1 MTGVELC
8 GESVIERS
16 QGGDMRVVI
25 VGQQAFGKSV
35 LEGFIARGDTVAGVF
50 AAPEKPGSRPDP
62 LVVAAEERKLPVH
75 RFAKYSAPEA
85 LDALKAC
92 DADIGVMAYVLL
104 FAPPEFCAIP
114 KHGMIQFHPSLL
126 PLHRGPAS
134 IPWAI
139 IRGRSETGLT
149 IFRPTPG
156 LDEGPVILQKRVPIG
171 PNDTAASLYFDKIF
185 PLGVEALIQAAD
197 LVTAGRATE
206 WTQDEKEATYEGWV
220 REAESRINWA
230 SHVDFVYDLIR
241 GCNPAPGAWTTF
253 GEQKLYLFD
262 AKKIMAP
269 TFGAVRGKKLG
280 EVVSA
285 GPDGV
290 RIHAQGGFIEVSR
303 LRLGDDAKVKSS
315 EIDLPAGTVLEVPPA
330 PPEA

>member
-1 MTGVELC
+1 
-8 GESVIERS
+8 
-16 QGGDMRVVI
+16 MRIVI
-25 VGQQAFGKSV
+25 VGQQAFGKAV
-35 LEGFIARGDTVAGVF
+35 LEAFLARGDTIAGVF
-50 AAPEKPGSRPDP
+50 AAPDKPGSRPDP
-62 LVVAAEERKLPVH
+62 LVAAAEEQKLPVY
-75 RFAKYSAPEA
+75 RFPKYSDPEA
-85 LDALKAC
+85 LAALKAL

-139 IRGRSETGLT
+139 IRGRGETGLS

-156 LDEGPVILQKRVPIG
+156 LDEGPVILQKRVAIG

-185 PLGVEALIQAAD
+185 PLGVEALVQAAD
-197 LVTAGRATE
+197 LVNAGRATE

-220 REAESRINWA
+220 RTAETRINWA
-230 SHVDFVYDLIR
+230 NHVDFTYDLIR
-241 GCNPAPGAWTTF
+241 GCNPAPGAWTTH
-253 GEQKLYLFD
+253 GDDKLYLFD
-262 AKKIMAP
+262 SKKIMAP

-285 GPDGV
+285 GPEGL

-303 LRLGDDAKVKSS
+303 LRVGDGAKVKST
-315 EIDLPAGTVLEVPPA
+315 ELDIPAGTILGG
-330 PPEA
+330 

>member
-1 MTGVELC
+1 
-8 GESVIERS
+8 
-16 QGGDMRVVI
+16 MRVVI

-156 LDEGPVILQKRVPIG
+156 LDDGPVILQKRVPIG

-220 REAESRINWA
+220 REAEARINWA
-230 SHVDFVYDLIR
+230 NHVDFVYDLIR
-241 GCNPAPGAWTTF
+241 GCNPAPGAWTIF

-285 GPDGV
+285 GPEGV
-290 RIHAQGGFIEVSR
+290 RIHAPGGFIEVSR
-303 LRLGDDAKVKSS
+303 LRLGDGAKIKASDAGIEV
-315 EIDLPAGTVLEVPPA
+315 GTILGAEPA
-330 PPEA
+330 PKPEAEAKPGG

>member
-1 MTGVELC
+1 
-8 GESVIERS
+8 
-16 QGGDMRVVI
+16 MRVVI

-35 LEGFIARGDTVAGVF
+35 LEAFIARGDTIAGVF

-75 RFAKYSAPEA
+75 RFPKYSAPEA
-85 LDALKAC
+85 LEALKGC
-92 DADIGVMAYVLL
+92 NADIGVMAYVLL

-139 IRGRSETGLT
+139 IRGRAETGLT

-156 LDEGPVILQKRVPIG
+156 LDEGPIILQKRVPIG

-185 PLGVEALIQAAD
+185 QLGVEALLQASD

-220 REAESRINWA
+220 RDAEARINWA
-230 SHVDFVYDLIR
+230 NHVDFIYDLIR
-241 GCNPAPGAWTTF
+241 GCNPAPGAWTTLNSEG

-262 AKKIMAP
+262 SKKIMAP
-269 TFGAVRGKKLG
+269 TFGSVRGKKLG

-303 LRLGDDAKVKSS
+303 LRLGDGAKVKST
-315 EIDLPAGTVLEVPPA
+315 EVNLPLGTILGVEPKPA
-330 PPEA
+330 E

>member
-1 MTGVELC
+1 MASVELC
-8 GESVIERS
+8 AESVTRQD

-25 VGQQAFGKSV
+25 VGQQAFGKAV
-35 LEGFIARGDTVAGVF
+35 LEAFVGRGDTIAGVF

-62 LVVAAEERKLPVH
+62 LVAAAEERKFPVY
-75 RFAKYSAPEA
+75 RFPKYSAPEA
-85 LDALKAC
+85 LDALKSC
-92 DADIGVMAYVLL
+92 NADIGVMAYVLL

-114 KHGMIQFHPSLL
+114 KHGMVQFHPSVL

-156 LDEGPVILQKRVPIG
+156 LDEGPVILQKRVAIG

-185 PLGVEALIQAAD
+185 PLGVEALLQAAD

-206 WTQDEKEATYEGWV
+206 WTQDESQATYEGWV
-220 REAESRINWA
+220 REAEARINWA
-230 SHVDFVYDLIR
+230 NHIDFIYDLIR
-241 GCNPAPGAWTTF
+241 GCNPAPGAWTTLKSEA

-262 AKKIMAP
+262 SKKIMAP
-269 TFGAVRGKKLG
+269 TFGSVRGKKLG

-285 GPDGV
+285 GPEGV
-290 RIHAQGGFIEVSR
+290 RIHAQGGFIECSR
-303 LRLGDDAKVKSS
+303 LRLGDGAKVKPS
-315 EIDLPAGTVLEVPPA
+315 EIDLPVGTILGG
-330 PPEA
+330 

>member
-1 MTGVELC
+1 
-8 GESVIERS
+8 
-16 QGGDMRVVI
+16 MRVVI

-35 LEGFIARGDTVAGVF
+35 LEAFIARGDTIAGVF

-75 RFAKYSAPEA
+75 RFPKYSAPEA

-92 DADIGVMAYVLL
+92 NADIGVMAYVLL

-156 LDEGPVILQKRVPIG
+156 LDEGPIILQKRVPIG

-220 REAESRINWA
+220 REAEARINWA
-230 SHVDFVYDLIR
+230 NHVDFVYDLIR
-241 GCNPAPGAWTTF
+241 GCNPAPGAWTTLNSE
-253 GEQKLYLFD
+253 GAEQKLYLFD
-262 AKKIMAP
+262 AKKVMAP
-269 TFGAVRGKKLG
+269 TFGSVRGKKIG

-285 GPDGV
+285 GPEGV

-303 LRLGDDAKVKSS
+303 LRLGDGAKVKSS
-315 EIDLPAGTVLEVPPA
+315 EINLPVGTVLGVEPKPA
-330 PPEA
+330 E

>member
-1 MTGVELC
+1 
-8 GESVIERS
+8 
-16 QGGDMRVVI
+16 MRVVI

-220 REAESRINWA
+220 REAEARINWA
-230 SHVDFVYDLIR
+230 NHVDFVYDLIR
-241 GCNPAPGAWTTF
+241 GCNPAPGAWTIF

-285 GPDGV
+285 GPEGV
-290 RIHAQGGFIEVSR
+290 RIHAPGGFIEVSR
-303 LRLGDDAKVKSS
+303 LRLGDGAKVKSS
-315 EIDLPAGTVLEVPPA
+315 EINLPVGTVLGAPPA

>member
-1 MTGVELC
+1 
-8 GESVIERS
+8 
-16 QGGDMRVVI
+16 MRVVI

-35 LEGFIARGDTVAGVF
+35 LEAFIARGDTIAGVF

-75 RFAKYSAPEA
+75 RFPKYSAPEA
-85 LDALKAC
+85 LAALKAL

-114 KHGMIQFHPSLL
+114 RHGMIQFHPSLL

-156 LDEGPVILQKRVPIG
+156 LDEGPVILQKRCAIG
-171 PNDTAASLYFDKIF
+171 ANDTAASLYFDKIF
-185 PLGVEALIQAAD
+185 PLGVEALVQAAD

-220 REAESRINWA
+220 REAGARINWA
-230 SHVDFVYDLIR
+230 NHVDFIYDLIR

-269 TFGAVRGKKLG
+269 TFGSVRGKKIG

-285 GPDGV
+285 GPEGM
-290 RIHAQGGFIEVSR
+290 RILAQGGFIEVSR
-303 LRLGDDAKVKSS
+303 VRLGDGGKVKTS
-315 EIDLPAGTVLEVPPA
+315 E
-330 PPEA
+330 

>member
-1 MTGVELC
+1 MASVELC
-8 GESVIERS
+8 AESVTRQD

-25 VGQQAFGKSV
+25 VGQQAFGKAV
-35 LEGFIARGDTVAGVF
+35 LEAFVGRGDTIAGVF

-62 LVVAAEERKLPVH
+62 LVAAAEERKFPVY
-75 RFAKYSAPEA
+75 RFPK
-85 LDALKAC
+85 
-92 DADIGVMAYVLL
+92 
-104 FAPPEFCAIP
+104 FCAIP
-114 KHGMIQFHPSLL
+114 KHGMIQFHPSVL

-156 LDEGPVILQKRVPIG
+156 LDEGPVILQKRVAIG

-185 PLGVEALIQAAD
+185 PLGVEALLQAAD

-206 WTQDEKEATYEGWV
+206 WTQDESQATYEGWV
-220 REAESRINWA
+220 RQAEARINWA
-230 SHVDFVYDLIR
+230 NHVDFIYYLIR
-241 GCNPAPGAWTTF
+241 GCNPAPGAWTTLKSEA

-262 AKKIMAP
+262 SKKIMAP
-269 TFGAVRGKKLG
+269 TFGSVRGKKLG

-285 GPDGV
+285 GPEGI
-290 RIHAQGGFIEVSR
+290 RIHAQGGFIECSR
-303 LRLGDDAKVKSS
+303 LRLGDGAKVKPS
-315 EIDLPAGTVLEVPPA
+315 EIDLPVGTILGS
-330 PPEA
+330 

>member
-1 MTGVELC
+1 
-8 GESVIERS
+8 
-16 QGGDMRVVI
+16 MRIVI
-25 VGQQAFGKSV
+25 VGQQAFGKAV
-35 LEGFIARGDTVAGVF
+35 LDAFAARGDTVAGVF
-50 AAPEKPGSRPDP
+50 AAPEKPGARPDP
-62 LVVAAEERKLPVH
+62 LVAAAEEKKIPVH
-75 RFAKYSAPEA
+75 RFAKYSDPEA
-85 LDALKAC
+85 LVALKAL

-139 IRGRSETGLT
+139 IRGRGETGLT

-156 LDEGPVILQKRVPIG
+156 LDEGPVILQKRCAIG

-185 PLGVEALIQAAD
+185 PLGVEALLQAAD
-197 LVTAGRATE
+197 LVNAGRATE

-220 REAESRINWA
+220 RAAESRINWA
-230 SHVDFVYDLIR
+230 GHVDFVYDLIR
-241 GCNPAPGAWTTF
+241 GCNPAPGAWTTLKNAE
-253 GEQKLYLFD
+253 GEEKLYLFD

-285 GPDGV
+285 GPEGL

-303 LRLGDDAKVKSS
+303 LRLGGGAKVKST
-315 EIDLPAGTVLEVPPA
+315 ELDIPVGTILGG
-330 PPEA
+330 

>member
-1 MTGVELC
+1 
-8 GESVIERS
+8 
-16 QGGDMRVVI
+16 MRVVI
-25 VGQQAFGKSV
+25 VGQQAFGKTV
-35 LEGFIARGDTVAGVF
+35 LEAFVERGDTIAGVF

-62 LVVAAEERKLPVH
+62 LVAAAEERKFPVY
-75 RFAKYSAPEA
+75 RFPKYSEQEA

-104 FAPPEFCAIP
+104 FAPPQFCSIP

-126 PLHRGPAS
+126 PLHRGPAA

-185 PLGVEALIQAAD
+185 PLGVEALLQAAD

-206 WTQDEKEATYEGWV
+206 WTQDEGQATYEGWV
-220 REAESRINWA
+220 REAEARVNWA
-230 SHVDFVYDLIR
+230 NHVDFVYDLIR
-241 GCNPAPGAWTTF
+241 GCNPAPGAWTTYKS
-253 GEQKLYLFD
+253 GEGEEQKEQKLYLFD
-262 AKKIMAP
+262 AKKIVAP
-269 TFGAVRGKKLG
+269 TFGAVRGKKIG

-285 GPDGV
+285 GPEGL
-290 RIHAQGGFIEVSR
+290 RIHCQGGFVEVSR
-303 LRLGDDAKVKSS
+303 VRLGDGAKVKSS
-315 EIDLPAGTVLEVPPA
+315 DVDIPVGAILGAEPKPAA
-330 PPEA
+330 